1 MKAIFFLQWKR
12 LRRKPYLVLT
22 FFVLTLLFVFFLGSN
37 NQGGQMEVNAYSG
50 EDVQEAEA
58 AGWID
63 RLNESDS
70 FHFEL
75 VDEEQAR
82 NAVMDGSRSLALEI
96 RENDYRM
103 LVAVEDQNHQL
114 VDSYANQVFR
124 EEQRLQQAEEQTGTV
139 DLRERVQE
147 EMDHPPLD
155 LTITS
160 VSGEESGFVYN
171 ASLQALFGMTL
182 FFSMYTIMFSL
193 SNVVDEKRQGTWD
206 RMIVS
211 PLRKWEVYAGQ
222 LAYCFVLGMLQI
234 MMIFVFFEWVLGYDV
249 NIPLG
254 TTAVITA
261 CFTFAVVS
269 VGMLLIGLVR
279 TTQQLQAVIPIVVT
293 SMAMLG
299 GAFWPLEIVS
309 NSFVLA
315 LSKGT
320 PMYYGIQALH
330 DASALG
336 YGISGLAGHLS
347 LLILFG
353 VLCMGIGINLMERRI

>member
-1 MKAIFFLQWKR
+1 MRAIFFLQWKR
-12 LRRKPYLVLT
+12 LRRMPYLVLT
-22 FFVLTLLFVFFLGSN
+22 FFLLTLLFVFFLGSN
-37 NQGGQMEVNAYSG
+37 GQGGEMEVNAYPG
-50 EDVQEAEA
+50 ENVKETEA
-58 AGWID
+58 AAWID

-70 FHFEL
+70 FDFEL
-75 VDEEQAR
+75 IEEEQAR
-82 NAVMDGSRSLALEI
+82 AAIMDGSRNLAVEI
-96 RENDYRM
+96 REHDYRM
-103 LVAVEDQNHQL
+103 LVAVEDQNHQF

-124 EEQRLQQAEEQTGTV
+124 EELRLQQAEEQTDAV
-139 DLRERVQE
+139 NLRDGVAE
-147 EMDHPPLD
+147 EMTNPPLH

-160 VSGEESGFVYN
+160 VSGEESGSVYN

-193 SNVVDEKRQGTWD
+193 SNVADEKRQGTWD

-211 PLRKWEVYAGQ
+211 PFRKWEVYGGH

-234 MMIFVFFEWVLGYDV
+234 MMIFVFFEWALGYDV
-249 NIPLG
+249 NIPIG
-254 TTAVITA
+254 VIAVITA
-261 CFTFAVVS
+261 CFTFAGVS

-309 NSFVLA
+309 NSFVFA

-320 PMYYGIQALH
+320 PIYYGVQALH

-336 YGISGLAGHLS
+336 YGITGIAGHLS
-347 LLILFG
+347 LLLLFG
-353 VLCMGIGINLMERRI
+353 VLCMGVGINLMERRN